1 MVLLLKPK
9 EFVMD
14 TIHYLSKR
22 PITTLKVWLVDKK
35 QIHSTWP
42 STLIIAIIGVLVIF
56 SLAYFLPNTAPLK
69 PILIVVVVILFLVSK
84 LMEMEVE
91 EAVKKTTENP
101 SLIYKAVALK
111 AKRILENKIGAEV
124 TLGIYLTFVETIFDL
139 PVNHRLALLKE
150 NDVTRVLYNLKEM
163 IKNNGTVRTETVFN
177 PPSHDAGNIFSPVT
191 SEVEIDYRGR
201 LFALLATMQ
210 EKKITESPM
219 ETILM
224 HAIEDVLNK

>member
-1 MVLLLKPK
+1 
-9 EFVMD
+9 
-14 TIHYLSKR
+14 
-22 PITTLKVWLVDKK
+22 
-35 QIHSTWP
+35 
-42 STLIIAIIGVLVIF
+42 
-56 SLAYFLPNTAPLK
+56 
-69 PILIVVVVILFLVSK
+69 
-84 LMEMEVE
+84 MEVE

-163 IKNNGTVRTETVFN
+163 IKNNGGTVCTETMFN
-177 PPSHDAGNIFSPVT
+177 PPSYDAGNFFPTVT
-191 SEVEIDYRGR
+191 SEVEIDYSGR

-219 ETILM
+219 QTILM
-224 HAIEDVLNK
+224 HVIEDVLNK